1 MKRRHFLTLGAAAG
15 GALALQ
21 VVPRVLADAEA
32 PVPHPHGHQSAGTG
46 SARAAAAGVRV
57 DPFTVPMPV
66 PPVLR
71 PSMSTS
77 DTDLY
82 RIDIAPANVEILTG
96 VATPALTYG
105 GAFVGPTIRARTG
118 RRVKVLYRNGIDEP
132 VNVHL
137 HGGHVAARDD
147 GHPLDVIQPGRGRV
161 YDYPNQQQGATLW
174 YHDHSHHLEALHV
187 YRGLAGFYLID
198 DPAERHLGLPGGEY
212 DVPIMLRDALFE
224 TNGEL
229 NADTDPTERK
239 TFLANGK
246 PVPYF
251 PVAAR
256 RYRLRLL
263 NAALERIFRLNLD
276 GAEIIQVGTDG
287 GLLPAPVRG
296 TELLL
301 SSGERADVVVDFGR
315 YPVGTQL
322 VLADATGGPVL
333 RFDIVRAAPDGSRVP
348 ERLRSLPVLPNAAV
362 TREVAFSFGADET
375 GYPQGLINGRPYDPN
390 RVDFQVRHGTT
401 EIWNV
406 TNLDPWDHNF
416 HLHMVPFRVLDR
428 GADPLLPQDAGRK
441 DTVVVPALGSV
452 RVQATF
458 SGFLGKYAYHC
469 HFIEHSSLG
478 MMGQLEIVP

>member
-21 VVPRVLADAEA
+21 VVPRVLADADA
-32 PVPHPHGHQSAGTG
+32 PLPHPHGRSG
-46 SARAAAAGVRV
+46 STRAAAAGMRV
-57 DPFTVPMPV
+57 DPFTVAMPV

-71 PSMSTS
+71 PAASTS
-77 DTDLY
+77 DTDVYGLDVT
-82 RIDIAPANVEILTG
+82 RTNVEILAG
-96 VATPALTYG
+96 IATPALTYG
-105 GAFVGPTIRARTG
+105 GAFVGPTIRARAG
-118 RRVKVLYRNGIDEP
+118 RRVKIRYRNGIDEP

-147 GHPLDVIQPGRGRV
+147 GHPLDVIAPGQARV

-174 YHDHSHHLEALHV
+174 YHDHSHHLEAAHV

-198 DPAERHLGLPGGEY
+198 DPSERRLGLPSGEY

-229 NADTDPTERK
+229 ISEGDPAERK

-256 RYRLRLL
+256 RYRFRLL
-263 NAALERIFRLNLD
+263 NAANERIFRLNLD
-276 GAEIIQVGTDG
+276 GAELVQVGTDG
-287 GLLPAPVRG
+287 GLLPTPVRG

-301 SSGERADVVVDFGR
+301 SSGERADVVVDFAR

-333 RFDIVRAAPDGSRVP
+333 RFDVVRTAPDSSRVP
-348 ERLRSLPVLPNAAV
+348 DRLRSLPVLPTATV
-362 TREVAFSFGADET
+362 TREVALSFGADET
-375 GYPQGLINGRPYDPN
+375 GYPQGLVNGRPYDPN
-390 RVDFQVRHGTT
+390 RVDFEVRHGTT
-401 EIWNV
+401 EIWRVVNK
-406 TNLDPWDHNF
+406 DPWDHNF

-428 GADPLLPQDAGRK
+428 GGDPLLPQDAGRK
-441 DTVVVPALGSV
+441 DTIVVPALGSV
-452 RVQATF
+452 RLEATF
-458 SGFLGKYAYHC
+458 AGFLGKYAYHC
-469 HFIEHSSLG
+469 HFLEHSALG
-478 MMGQLEIVP
+478 MMGQLEIVR